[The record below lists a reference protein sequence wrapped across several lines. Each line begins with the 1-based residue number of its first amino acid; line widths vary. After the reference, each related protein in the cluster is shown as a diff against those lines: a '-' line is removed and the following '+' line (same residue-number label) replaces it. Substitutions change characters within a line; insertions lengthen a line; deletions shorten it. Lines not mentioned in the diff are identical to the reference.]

1 MINRDDLIAE
11 QALRDVVRKA
21 IKKITKE
28 NKKRELNEE
37 KELRSVV
44 RKAILLEKTPVGKT
58 DESPHEKTGINM
70 LRRTLKKVVPQIR
83 DDYMT
88 LTTDPDQRKSYIA
101 HLINGIDNLLAP
113 IEANAQAPETVDNID
128 LEEEI
133 EVDVGD
139 ETTDFV
145 DFEGSDSVLPS
156 DEEEEEE
163 EAPVDDDSDVVTKGM
178 ADDNDETGRN
188 LAIATFKQ
196 VQNTIVDDFENLA
209 NNEDRELYHD
219 YLKTNLLLW
228 RDKFEDALS
237 TNLPEPTTPEY
248 EKATADNRG
257 EDDLLEIDI

>member
-1 MINRDDLIAE
+1 MINRDDLIVE

-28 NKKRELNEE
+28 NKKRQLNEE
-37 KELRSVV
+37 KELRSVI

-113 IEANAQAPETVDNID
+113 IEANAQAPESADNVD

-139 ETTDFV
+139 ETEDFV

-163 EAPVDDDSDVVTKGM
+163 VAVDDDTDVVTKGM

-248 EKATADNRG
+248 EKASADSKG
-257 EDDLLEIDI
+257 KDDLLEIDI

>member
-1 MINRDDLIAE
+1 MINRKDLIEE
-11 QALRDVVRKA
+11 QVLRDIVKKA
-21 IKKITKE
+21 LKNIKKQ
-28 NKKRELNEE
+28 NKQKRIDEE
-37 KELRSVV
+37 KELRALV
-44 RKAILLEKTPVGKT
+44 RKMILMEKTPVGKT

-113 IEANAQAPETVDNID
+113 IEANAQAPESADNVD

-139 ETTDFV
+139 DSADFV

-163 EAPVDDDSDVVTKGM
+163 APVDDESDIVTKGM
-178 ADDNDETGRN
+178 ADENDETGRN

-209 NNEDRELYHD
+209 NDEDRELYHD

-248 EKATADNRG
+248 EKASADSEG